1 MPTDGQQHLRI
12 LVAGN
17 WSPDQVSQQWIANSR
32 RIVPEVESAI
42 ESAWTSAL
50 ARPGIHLFDGPM
62 CRLESF
68 HTHGAGLH
76 LTLSKSSYKVFL
88 GTNMAHPEF
97 AVAFGSD
104 VMANPVGISPALLTA
119 DNQLLLGQRNASVA
133 YYPNRVHPFSGCME
147 PKDDSLFTAVAR
159 ELKEELSLDPNDL
172 ESIRCTGI
180 AQDTRL
186 VQPEPIF
193 AVNCR
198 LSFTEIQHR
207 LDPTEHHGIIAIP
220 ATQRMI
226 EKTLQQ
232 DDRLTPVAVASLLLW
247 GRESFGQPWFDR
259 HRPES
264 LRTLSEPH

>member
-1 MPTDGQQHLRI
+1 MLTDGQI
-12 LVAGN
+12 LVAGD
-17 WSPDQVSQQWIANSR
+17 WSADQVSQQWTANSR

-42 ESAWTSAL
+42 ESAWTTAL

-68 HTHGAGLH
+68 QTIGDRLH
-76 LTLSKSSYKVFL
+76 LTLSKSNYKVFL

-97 AVAFGSD
+97 ATVYGSE
-104 VMANPVGISPALLTA
+104 VMANPVGISPALLTS
-119 DNQLLLGQRNASVA
+119 DNLLLLGQRNASVA

-147 PKDDSLFTAVAR
+147 PSDDSLFAAVAR
-159 ELKEELSLDPNDL
+159 ELMEELSVGPQDL

-193 AVNCR
+193 AVKCR
-198 LSFTEIQHR
+198 LSFAEIQRR

-220 ATQRMI
+220 ATQAAI
-226 EKTLQQ
+226 ERTLSE
-232 DDRLTPVAVASLLLW
+232 DRRLTPVAVASLLLW
-247 GRESFGQPWFDR
+247 GRVAIGQAWFDS
-259 HRPES
+259 HP
-264 LRTLSEPH
+264 LL